1 MVYNNDMV
9 EHIIERPHLQE
20 FSYCS
25 NGFEKNYKSRI
36 VINGIKVGK
45 YISEI
50 AILNT
55 SSMEYPRI
63 KIKGMLHRMDEETKR
78 SWGIE
83 G

>member
-1 MVYNNDMV
+1 MITPIYGSFPIVQM
-9 EHIIERPHLQE
+9 
-20 FSYCS
+20 
-25 NGFEKNYKSRI
+25 GWKKNYKSRI
-36 VINGIKVGK
+36 VINGIKVGE

-55 SSMEYPRI
+55 SATEYPRI
-63 KIKGMLHRMDEETKR
+63 KIKGMLHKLDEETKR

>member
-1 MVYNNDMV
+1 MAYNHDMT
-9 EHIIERPHLQE
+9 EHIIEHPHLRE

-25 NGFEKNYKSRI
+25 NGLKKNYKSRI
-36 VINGIKVGK
+36 VINGIKVGQ

-55 SSMEYPRI
+55 SATEYPRI
-63 KIKGMLHRMDEETKR
+63 KIKGMLHKLDEETKR

>member
-1 MVYNNDMV
+1 MAYNHDMT
-9 EHIIERPHLQE
+9 EHIIDYPHLRE

-25 NGFEKNYKSRI
+25 NGLEKNCKSRI
-36 VINGIKVGK
+36 VINGIKVGE

-55 SSMEYPRI
+55 SATEYPRI
-63 KIKGMLHRMDEETKR
+63 KIKGMLHKLDEETKR